1 MDYGSIS
8 GYVIFAVIIGG
19 FIAVTIMMQL
29 IGRKF
34 AWHQELE

>member
-8 GYVIFAVIIGG
+8 PYVIFATIIAG
-19 FIAVTIMMQL
+19 FIVVTVMMQL
-29 IGRKF
+29 VGKNF